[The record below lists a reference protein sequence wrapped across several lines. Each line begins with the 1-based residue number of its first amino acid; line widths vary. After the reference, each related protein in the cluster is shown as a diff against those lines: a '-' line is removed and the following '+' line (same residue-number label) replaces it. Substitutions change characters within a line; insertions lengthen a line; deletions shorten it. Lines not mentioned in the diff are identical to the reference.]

1 MKFSV
6 TKKKE
11 KYMMSMEKKDCKEE
25 ECMEMIFFQLCLEEE
40 WEEDNNKVLKKVNLC
55 STQLK

>member
-11 KYMMSMEKKDCKEE
+11 KYMMSMEKKDYKEE
-25 ECMEMIFFQLCLEEE
+25 ERMEMIFFQLCLGEE